1 MGNMHHARK
10 WMGRTLTKVKLVVV
24 EHNWNVNDPI
34 NAAIGLT
41 SNILQILLIFFSIR
55 VPSLF

>member
-41 SNILQILLIFFSIR
+41 SNILQIFENH
-55 VPSLF
+55 